1 MIRIYIYKIAFFII
15 TFFSFLL
22 WYSCFT
28 TLYSFL
34 PYIEVNRLY
43 RYIHPL
49 FFGFPSHLGLHR
61 ALGRAP
67 CAIQQVLNQFS
78 PVAQSCPTLC
88 NAMGCSVPG
97 YPVHHHLLELAQTHV
112 SCMGDT
118 IPPSHLCCPLLLQP
132 SIFPSIRVFSNE

>member
-1 MIRIYIYKIAFFII
+1 MYIYKIAFFVI

-28 TLYSFL
+28 TLHSFL
-34 PYIEVNRLY
+34 LYIEVNWLY

-49 FFGFPSHLGLHR
+49 FFGFPSHLGLRR

-88 NAMGCSVPG
+88 NSMDYSLPG
-97 YPVHHHLLELAQTHV
+97 SLLCPWNLAGHSPWDHKELDRTERLTYPPPCPTH
-112 SCMGDT
+112 T
-118 IPPSHLCCPLLLQP
+118 HEI
-132 SIFPSIRVFSNE
+132 NN